1 MYVWVA
7 AMLAVASCGFMLVSF
22 LTLRT
27 VRRERALL
35 AATRAV
41 VAASEASADPVYAGA
56 GLMAD
61 ENVATGAMLGTILEA
76 DVTALN
82 ARLSA
87 ARTGVADLGAKAEL
101 DRVADKLREA
111 TTEAHL
117 WRTVP
122 EGREHLT
129 AATGALASAGLH
141 LSRASALAVGR
152 PVPADAPPCLFDPAH
167 GPAGREVEWAPN
179 GGTAPRRIPVCE
191 ADFARIA
198 AGRSGA
204 VRSVIGP
211 GGQQPY
217 YDTPGYGD
225 WLLGYF
231 DGYDPYQ
238 VALLLD
244 GTVLGRQLPGRITGR
259 HQRSAGGSSGEFGTV
274 HFA

>member
-7 AMLAVASCGFMLVSF
+7 GVLAVAAGAFMVVSL
-22 LTLRT
+22 LTLHA

-35 AATRAV
+35 AAARAV
-41 VAASEASADPVYAGA
+41 AATSEAPEGSAYAGA
-56 GLMAD
+56 GLLAD
-61 ENVATGAMLGTILEA
+61 ENVAAGAMLGTILEA
-76 DVTALN
+76 DVAALN

-122 EGREHLT
+122 DGREHLR
-129 AATGALASAGLH
+129 AATGALASAGRH
-141 LSRASALAVGR
+141 LARATARAVGR
-152 PVPADAPPCLFDPAH
+152 PEPADAPPCLADPAH
-167 GPAGREVEWAPN
+167 GPAAAEVTWAPD
-179 GGTAPRRIPVCE
+179 GGVPRRIPVCE
-191 ADFARIA
+191 ADYARIS
-198 AGRSGA
+198 AGRSAA
-204 VRSVIGP
+204 VRSIIGP

-217 YDTPGYGD
+217 YDTPAYGD

-231 DGYDPYQ
+231 TGYDPYL
-238 VALLLD
+238 VARLLD

-259 HQRSAGGSSGEFGTV
+259 ARSAGGSSGEFGTV

>member
-1 MYVWVA
+1 MPMYVWVA
-7 AMLAVASCGFMLVSF
+7 LVLALASCAFMVISLV
-22 LTLRT
+22 TLRA

-35 AATRAV
+35 AAARAV
-41 VAASEASADPVYAGA
+41 AATTETPEYAGA
-56 GLMAD
+56 GLLAD
-61 ENVATGAMLGTILEA
+61 ENVAAGAMLGTILEA

-87 ARTGVADLGAKAEL
+87 ARTGVVDLGVKAEL

-122 EGREHLT
+122 EGREHLR
-129 AATGALASAGLH
+129 AATGALASAGRH
-141 LSRASALAVGR
+141 LVRAAALGSGR
-152 PVPADAPPCLFDPAH
+152 PAPVDAPPCLCDPAH
-167 GPAGREVEWAPN
+167 GPAAAEVTWAPS
-179 GGTAPRRIPVCE
+179 GGVPRRIPVCE
-191 ADFARIA
+191 ADYTRIS
-198 AGRSGA
+198 AGRSAA

-217 YDTPGYGD
+217 YDLPGYGD

-231 DGYDPYQ
+231 AGYDPYL
-238 VALLLD
+238 VARLLD
-244 GTVLGRQLPGRITGR
+244 GTALGRQLPGRIAGGAHR
-259 HQRSAGGSSGEFGTV
+259 RSAGGSSGEFGTV

>member
-7 AMLAVASCGFMLVSF
+7 ATLAVASCGFMVVSLV
-22 LTLRT
+22 TLRA

-41 VAASEASADPVYAGA
+41 VATSEASEDPSYAGA

-76 DVTALN
+76 DVAALN

-129 AATGALASAGLH
+129 AATGALASAGRH
-141 LSRASALAVGR
+141 LSRAAALSIGR
-152 PVPADAPPCLFDPAH
+152 PAPEDAPPCLFDPAH
-167 GPAGREVEWAPN
+167 GPASREVEWAPN
-179 GGTAPRRIPVCE
+179 RSAPPRRIPVCE
-191 ADFARIA
+191 ADHARVA

-204 VRSVIGP
+204 IRSVIGP
-211 GGQQPY
+211 RGQQPY

-238 VALLLD
+238 VARLLD

-259 HQRSAGGSSGEFGTV
+259 TRSAGGSSGEFGTV

>member
-7 AMLAVASCGFMLVSF
+7 ATLAVASCGFMLVS
-22 LTLRT
+22 LVTLRA

-41 VAASEASADPVYAGA
+41 VATSEVPGDPVYAGA

-61 ENVATGAMLGTILEA
+61 EGVAAGAMLGTILEA
-76 DVTALN
+76 DVAALN
-82 ARLSA
+82 ARLGA
-87 ARTGVADLGAKAEL
+87 ARTGVADPNIKAEL

-129 AATGALASAGLH
+129 AATRALASAGRH
-141 LSRASALAVGR
+141 LTRATALTVGR
-152 PVPADAPPCLFDPAH
+152 PAPADAPPCLFDPAH
-167 GPAGREVEWAPN
+167 GPAEREVEWAPS
-179 GGTAPRRIPVCE
+179 GSAAPRRIPVCE
-191 ADFARIA
+191 ADHARIA
-198 AGRSGA
+198 AGRSA
-204 VRSVIGP
+204 AIRSVIGP

-238 VALLLD
+238 VARLLD
-244 GTVLGRQLPGRITGR
+244 GTVLGRQLPGRIAGR
-259 HQRSAGGSSGEFGTV
+259 HRNAGGSSGEFGTV

>member
-7 AMLAVASCGFMLVSF
+7 AALAVASCGFMLVS
-22 LTLRT
+22 LVTLRA

-41 VAASEASADPVYAGA
+41 VATSGAPGDPEYAGA

-61 ENVATGAMLGTILEA
+61 ESVAAGAMLGTILEA

-129 AATGALASAGLH
+129 AATGALASAGRH
-141 LSRASALAVGR
+141 LSRASALAIGR
-152 PVPADAPPCLFDPAH
+152 PAPADAPPCLFDPAH
-167 GPAGREVEWAPN
+167 GPATREVEWAPHPS
-179 GGTAPRRIPVCE
+179 TAPRRIPVCE
-191 ADFARIA
+191 ADHARVASGRA
-198 AGRSGA
+198 AA

-231 DGYDPYQ
+231 TGYDPYQ
-238 VALLLD
+238 VARLLD
-244 GTVLGRQLPGRITGR
+244 GTVLGRQIPGRITSRGR
-259 HQRSAGGSSGEFGTV
+259 HAADTGGDVGTV